1 MNELL
6 NGFQDTYSIGATKDL
21 EFGKHQL
28 RFKNVKLLEVAAAF
42 RNNMERACRLTTF
55 LPYLVTLATERERLY
70 CKAHQEI
77 CGSVEVN
84 VDELSETT
92 KESIMQRIRE
102 RDREMLNQESPRE
115 RQEWRWNYGLDLMNE
130 AINHEPNSLF
140 RSALELLHPSAI
152 LSAWT
157 AVEVLA
163 GDLWVA
169 ALNEHPVVLAQ
180 LSGDQFNKWEVG
192 KSNDPD
198 TGDYDTAQK
207 TKNDDDGKQISLQ
220 RLAKADYDIGKSMGE
235 MLRHKVR
242 FTTLWE
248 IRRAYC
254 QAFSKDFD
262 AIAAALS
269 DHAFDHLAAIRNAIV
284 HKAGKADRQFVRFVK
299 KSPRLSA
306 IREGDNIPIN
316 GLLLSELIP
325 PVIIKAVEFLNAV
338 GVWICDRQRA
348 ANDGESDT

>member
-1 MNELL
+1 MNKLPD
-6 NGFQDTYSIGATKDL
+6 GFQDTYSIGATKDL

-28 RFKNVKLLEVAAAF
+28 RFENVKLLEVAAAF
-42 RNNMERACRLTTF
+42 HDNMQRACRLANF
-55 LPYLVTLATERERLY
+55 LPYLVTLVTERERLY
-70 CKAHQEI
+70 CAAHQEI

-84 VDELSETT
+84 GDELSETT
-92 KESIMQRIRE
+92 KERIMQRIRE
-102 RDREMLNQESPRE
+102 RDREMLEQESPLE
-115 RQEWRWNYGLDLMNE
+115 RQEWRWKCGLDLINE
-130 AINHEPNSLF
+130 AINHQPNSLF
-140 RSALELLHPSAI
+140 RSALELLHPSVI
-152 LSAWT
+152 LGAWT

-169 ALNEHPVVLAQ
+169 ALNEHPAVLAQ
-180 LSGDQFNKWEVG
+180 LSGDQFNKWGAG

-207 TKNDDDGKQISLQ
+207 TKNDDDGKQITLQ
-220 RLAKADYDIGKSMGE
+220 RLAQAHYDIGKSMGK

-248 IRRAYC
+248 MRRAYC

-262 AIAAALS
+262 AIADALA
-269 DHAFDHLAAIRNAIV
+269 DHAFDHLAAVRNAIV
-284 HKAGKADRQFVRFVK
+284 HKAGKADREFLRRVT

-306 IREGDNIPIN
+306 IQEGHNIPID

-348 ANDGESDT
+348 VNASDT